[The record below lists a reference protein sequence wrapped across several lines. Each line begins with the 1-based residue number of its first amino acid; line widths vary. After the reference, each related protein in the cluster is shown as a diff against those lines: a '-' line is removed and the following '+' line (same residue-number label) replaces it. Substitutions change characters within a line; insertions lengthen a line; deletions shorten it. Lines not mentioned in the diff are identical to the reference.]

1 MLNPPFS
8 NQPLSGY
15 SPHPRIWLGTWV
27 LGGQHFGKSNYQES
41 QRVINTAFK
50 LGIRHFDTAYLYSK
64 GASDRLLHPL
74 CQHHRS
80 SIYISAK
87 VGLHWSHNTVVKDAS
102 PNRIRKTLTDSLSEM
117 KTDYLDLLIYHYPD
131 PHFPLCQV
139 IDAFKCL
146 QSEGLIRY
154 YGVSN
159 LTTALPIPHQIHY
172 NPIHRD
178 PLPPSG
184 YTMAYSPLEQGLL
197 SGIERHLG
205 KKDIR
210 RHNRYFINSNVQQ
223 FIQTLCQYTD
233 DVPGAVYR
241 WLRHQTQL
249 DALLLGPRSV
259 DQLRHIWRCI
269 HHPDPL
275 LPHLNTLL
283 NNGPFNSI

>member
-1 MLNPPFS
+1 
-8 NQPLSGY
+8 
-15 SPHPRIWLGTWV
+15 
-27 LGGQHFGKSNYQES
+27 
-41 QRVINTAFK
+41 
-50 LGIRHFDTAYLYSK
+50 
-64 GASDRLLHPL
+64 
-74 CQHHRS
+74 
-80 SIYISAK
+80 
-87 VGLHWSHNTVVKDAS
+87 
-102 PNRIRKTLTDSLSEM
+102 
-117 KTDYLDLLIYHYPD
+117 
-131 PHFPLCQV
+131 
-139 IDAFKCL
+139 
-146 QSEGLIRY
+146 
-154 YGVSN
+154 
-159 LTTALPIPHQIHY
+159 
-172 NPIHRD
+172 
-178 PLPPSG
+178 
-184 YTMAYSPLEQGLL
+184 MAYSPLEQGLL